1 MNAMSKPRTLLV
13 ALLLAALAAAVMLH
27 LRSADV
33 VATLASATP
42 GVSRDFRDREK
53 QWVGAALGDTMRIGD
68 ALRQSQTRLE
78 ALGFS
83 TRLHATADALET
95 KLLVRRGKIEIKVE
109 VNFVMR
115 GIVHPTRMA
124 ALLPRARDVLLADLE
139 IPVASLE
146 DVYGG
151 KLVAAM
157 DRQHPRDL
165 YDVLQLFDHE
175 GITPA
180 IRRAFV
186 IYLASHNRPVHEV
199 LFAAPRDIAHEFER
213 GFKGMT
219 TEPVQLDLPLAARER
234 MMRELQRGLDATE
247 RKFLISLGNEPDWS
261 LLAIPHAR
269 LWKLHNLRQLQNANP
284 DKFAAQ
290 ADMLAELL
298 A

>member
-1 MNAMSKPRTLLV
+1 
-13 ALLLAALAAAVMLH
+13 
-27 LRSADV
+27 
-33 VATLASATP
+33 
-42 GVSRDFRDREK
+42 
-53 QWVGAALGDTMRIGD
+53 
-68 ALRQSQTRLE
+68 
-78 ALGFS
+78 
-83 TRLHATADALET
+83 
-95 KLLVRRGKIEIKVE
+95 
-109 VNFVMR
+109 
-115 GIVHPTRMA
+115 MA
-124 ALLPRARDVLLADLE
+124 APVPRARDVLLADLE
-139 IPVASLE
+139 
-146 DVYGG
+146 
-151 KLVAAM
+151 M
-157 DRQHPRDL
+157 
-165 YDVLQLFDHE
+165 
-175 GITPA
+175 
-180 IRRAFV
+180 RRAFV

-261 LLAIPHAR
+261 LLAIPHAQELPGV